1 MNKKVSLLGVF
12 SLVVLPTALFAQ
24 GQLVKPVSKA
34 FTVAEYMKL
43 SEKMFLEQIEKSAVK
58 SVPMA
63 LPSMEQ
69 LLLPSVEEQILRS
82 PSMQAITEQNLKNLQ
97 LKIDELAKRPKPLS
111 RPEYFA
117 RLQAKNHVPPVRF
130 QVMGATGYVYAFE
143 NTALQETEPASFSI
157 LKRSWNS
164 LKSFLKT
171 SSNSSPVAST
181 SGVEII
187 PSPIADKVPAA
198 LENRTRELSYHQ
210 VAEKIK
216 NKQTVTAQEAYNV
229 LHTARYGVQKFLQLV
244 EDSAGSGA
252 FVEMTGKDFAKL
264 MADASFLGVFGS
276 EQDILPLVGVLR
288 AMPKDLAPYA
298 DAIVGRSL
306 VSLKGYAGLNEIA
319 ALRATDGLLIAPFWR
334 DLRIYNESYLLGVS
348 VPASP
353 NELEVNIKWD
363 KYDVYLKEYSILNV
377 FDPYIH
383 VPAWMSIVLNK
394 RVK

>member
-43 SEKMFLEQIEKSAVK
+43 SEKMLLEQIEKSAVK

-143 NTALQETEPASFSI
+143 NTALQETEPASFSV
-157 LKRSWNS
+157 LKKSWNS

-171 SSNSSPVAST
+171 SPKPAPVAST

-216 NKQTVTAQEAYNV
+216 NKKTVTAQEAYNV

-244 EDSAGSGA
+244 EDSAGSGSL
-252 FVEMTGKDFAKL
+252 VEMTSKDFAKL

-348 VPASP
+348 VPATP

-363 KYDVYLKEYSILNV
+363 KYDVYLKEYSILNT

-383 VPAWMSIVLNK
+383 VPAWMSMVLNK
-394 RVK
+394 TVK

>member
-1 MNKKVSLLGVF
+1 M
-12 SLVVLPTALFAQ
+12 
-24 GQLVKPVSKA
+24 
-34 FTVAEYMKL
+34 
-43 SEKMFLEQIEKSAVK
+43 
-58 SVPMA
+58 
-63 LPSMEQ
+63 
-69 LLLPSVEEQILRS
+69 
-82 PSMQAITEQNLKNLQ
+82 
-97 LKIDELAKRPKPLS
+97 
-111 RPEYFA
+111 
-117 RLQAKNHVPPVRF
+117 
-130 QVMGATGYVYAFE
+130 
-143 NTALQETEPASFSI
+143 
-157 LKRSWNS
+157 
-164 LKSFLKT
+164 
-171 SSNSSPVAST
+171 
-181 SGVEII
+181 
-187 PSPIADKVPAA
+187 
-198 LENRTRELSYHQ
+198 
-210 VAEKIK
+210 
-216 NKQTVTAQEAYNV
+216 

-363 KYDVYLKEYSILNV
+363 KYDVYLKEYSILNI
-377 FDPYIH
+377 FDPYIR
-383 VPAWMSIVLNK
+383 VPAWMSMVLNK